1 MWESKVIRPTSQ
13 TTARNQ
19 KIQIALKKL
28 MLILMAMRNSYQ
40 HENRQDN
47 KIKKSQ
53 KYLLSNLKLR
63 SYFNSG

>member
-1 MWESKVIRPTSQ
+1 MRENKVIRPTYQ

-40 HENRQDN
+40 HENR
-47 KIKKSQ
+47 
-53 KYLLSNLKLR
+53 
-63 SYFNSG
+63 